1 MYPNEAVGYWPVD
14 IFKEFGDYATHINFG
29 GKIYNT
35 EPGGIHT
42 STQLGSG
49 HFPSEGFGR
58 ACFIRNIR
66 YHNNNRTFVSPDPK
80 EFQQLVKK
88 PQCYGLNLS
97 AGKDNFETHIFFG
110 GSGYSNT
117 CPN

>member
-29 GKIYNT
+29 GKIYNS
-35 EPGGIHT
+35 EPGGIR
-42 STQLGSG
+42 
-49 HFPSEGFGR
+49 SEGIGR

-66 YHNNNRTFVSPDPK
+66 YLDNNRTFVSPDPK

-110 GSGYSNT
+110 GSGYSST